1 MRTSNAIKTAGYM
14 VSIASV
20 MLLGI
25 ASWKSASREPLLM
38 ICLFAGM
45 TASAVGMLLRWIS
58 YQIRE
63 REE

>member
-1 MRTSNAIKTAGYM
+1 
-14 VSIASV
+14 